1 MVRLRSEVQELYS
14 VSETVTKV
22 WANRD
27 ASPRFDGRHN
37 AGHAVMFLD
46 HARFLFHLRKDDRK
60 QIVVI
65 RIVFAGQANQQF
77 GRNLDE
83 RNAAPSG
90 KRMLRSDR
98 HANALVKQL
107 FISQVA
113 ERTTPGRSSSK
124 CSRLGARPR
133 RNRLRRY
140 FRFGYGKAANDKK
153 VPDPVGSGFI
163 FRHFGVNCARS

>member
-1 MVRLRSEVQELYS
+1 MGSLGSHDHFTDTALRALPELFCSRTEASFSRDDADRDWFRLRSEVQKFYS

-60 QIVVI
+60 QVVVI

-77 GRNLDE
+77 GR
-83 RNAAPSG
+83 
-90 KRMLRSDR
+90 
-98 HANALVKQL
+98 
-107 FISQVA
+107 
-113 ERTTPGRSSSK
+113 
-124 CSRLGARPR
+124 
-133 RNRLRRY
+133 
-140 FRFGYGKAANDKK
+140 
-153 VPDPVGSGFI
+153 
-163 FRHFGVNCARS
+163 